1 MSGEIMR
8 VIHHFHEA
16 HQLYRQGHIPYR
28 LLQDQSA
35 VLIGLCQ
42 AKYQGVAESLNIN
55 EADIGWLLRQPEA
68 SMDYSEHLGGYVH
81 ICENEDDLKQIQGCD
96 FEFAETHGGHWP
108 NVTDRPLGWDV
119 CAYLA
124 EPKGDPEW
132 VMFLLCWNDAG
143 GPVYYVPKCL
153 WQRAR
158 VEEHMAL
165 TNNSWA

>member
-1 MSGEIMR
+1 MR

-42 AKYQGVAESLNIN
+42 AKYQGVAEPLNVN

>member
-42 AKYQGVAESLNIN
+42 AKYQGVAEPLNVN

-143 GPVYYVPKCL
+143 GPVYYVPKGL